1 MGFFGRGGKVTEVE
15 ARPSGGDGLDTHA
28 LAPSEGEAA
37 ASVAVAAAAALLR
50 QASSVADK
58 AAAAAKAGARA
69 SAAAASTVAA
79 SGIDAARAKLAA
91 LSLAPALREWLAQ
104 TSLSP
109 HAPALA
115 ALGVAQLQDVRVV
128 SEADL
133 VQAGMKPVE
142 LARWKAAVAALPA
155 PAPGGAAV
163 ATHTVTPPAPPAPP
177 GETPHVRVR
186 ALVMGCD
193 AYVAPLPRLA
203 NAVHDAVGVAAA
215 LRALPGAEVTLLPN
229 PSRAEMEAAL
239 RALRNPAL
247 PPGPPSERILGLVFF
262 AGHGLQVHGRN
273 HLVPCDF
280 AAPPA
285 HPQLEVMLKDTAAA
299 CVSLDAATEALEDA
313 GVFVRAVLLDCCRNV
328 PDFLPGATRSLGGG
342 GGAGGGSRGM
352 CVTTPAPRV
361 KDDEG
366 GMFVAFATAPGEVA
380 QDASSRVPGH
390 SPFTAALIASLKTPR
405 RLNDLQMFL
414 RDEVKSDTGGAQ
426 VPFVTASFSTEAGSL
441 VLGGA

>member
-1 MGFFGRGGKVTEVE
+1 MGFFGRGKVTEVE
-15 ARPSGGDGLDTHA
+15 ARPSGDGLDTHA
-28 LAPSEGEAA
+28 LAPSDGEAA
-37 ASVAVAAAAALLR
+37 ASTAVAAASALLR
-50 QASSVADK
+50 QASAVADK
-58 AAAAAKAGARA
+58 AAAVAKTGARA
-69 SAAAASTVAA
+69 SAAAASTAA
-79 SGIDAARAKLAA
+79 AAGMDAARAKLAS
-91 LSLAPALREWLAQ
+91 LSLAPALRDWLAQ
-104 TSLSP
+104 HSLSQ

-128 SEADL
+128 SEAEL
-133 VQAGMKPVE
+133 VGAGLKPVE
-142 LARWKAAVAALPA
+142 LARWKAALAALPA
-155 PAPGGAAV
+155 ASAPGAA
-163 ATHTVTPPAPPAPP
+163 ATHTVTPPAPPAPA
-177 GETPHVRVR
+177 GEAPHVCVR

-193 AYVAPLPRLA
+193 AYAAPLPRLA

-239 RALRNPAL
+239 RALRNPAS
-247 PPGPPSERILGLVFF
+247 PPGPPSERVMGLVFF
-262 AGHGLQVHGRN
+262 AGHGMQVHGRN

-280 AAPPA
+280 APPA
-285 HPQLEVMLKDTAAA
+285 AHTQLEVMLKDTAAA
-299 CVSLDAATEALEDA
+299 CVSLDAASEALEDA

-328 PDFLPGATRSLGGG
+328 PDFLPGATRST

-352 CVTTPAPRV
+352 CVSTPAPRV
-361 KDDEG
+361 KDG
-366 GMFVAFATAPGEVA
+366 GQFVAFATAPGEVA
-380 QDASSRVPGH
+380 QDASTRVPGH

-414 RDEVKSDTGGAQ
+414 NDEVKADTGGIQ